1 MFGGKWMDIFV
12 DKLSQKLTAQEM
24 IKANAAADAAELQ
37 KVKGQVGQYDA
48 LLKEI
53 QEVNAVNVNS
63 AKQVG
68 MLAAE
73 SIKKLENV
81 DKMNRLIDAGLAKIE
96 EIKADDSKTE
106 ELKEQL
112 SEQLTQLREHVDAL
126 QAELLE
132 HIHTED
138 VKVYRNVQAVIVE
151 ESGKL
156 AEQNNAG
163 AAVMKKVSGKSSAVM
178 IFSILTL
185 IMTIA
190 GLILQILSLFGV
202 I

>member
-96 EIKADDSKTE
+96 EIKGDDGKTE

-112 SEQLTQLREHVDAL
+112 SEQFVQLREHVDAL

-132 HIHTED
+132 HVHTED
-138 VKVYRNVQAVIVE
+138 VKVYRNVQAVVVE

-156 AEQNNAG
+156 AEQNSANT
-163 AAVMKKVSGKSSAVM
+163 AVMKKVSGKSSAVM

-185 IMTIA
+185 VLTTA
-190 GLILQILSLFGV
+190 GLILQILALFGV

>member
-96 EIKADDSKTE
+96 EIKGDDGKTE

-112 SEQLTQLREHVDAL
+112 SEQFVQLREHVDAL

-132 HIHTED
+132 HVHTED
-138 VKVYRNVQAVIVE
+138 VKVYRNVQAVVVE

-156 AEQNNAG
+156 AEQNSAN

-185 IMTIA
+185 VLTTA
-190 GLILQILSLFGV
+190 GLILQILALFGV